1 MLIDHLL
8 CVKLQL
14 SLLLAHNVVT
24 SLSIGLGGL
33 VIRAAWLLRLVAVAS
48 GWLLVGV
55 LMISLMWA
63 LVEKMFGEVGLL
75 SDAVHRFDIHS
86 MPLNDWLVVL
96 VIIRFKNATLT
107 AIIVI
112 IIITKSIRI
121 IKIYAKLMLML

>member
-14 SLLLAHNVVT
+14 SLLLTRDIT

-33 VIRAAWLLRLVAVAS
+33 VIRAAWLLRLVAIAS

-55 LMISLMWA
+55 LMVSLMWA

-75 SDAVHRFDIHS
+75 ADAVHRFDVHP

-96 VIIRFKNATLT
+96 
-107 AIIVI
+107 I
-112 IIITKSIRI
+112 II
-121 IKIYAKLMLML
+121 